1 MCIVSSKASLALH
14 SRAARAEPA
23 LSLATLHLPA
33 EAGAAITT
41 AITTPVKGVLDN
53 HPPATPER
61 AQGLTWRYG
70 TLTAATPHTA
80 NASRTSG
87 PKGRS
92 GSGPTL
98 KGVALTV
105 CVVRCP
111 RWGRRL
117 NYFVRLTPPGSSN
130 TR

>member
-23 LSLATLHLPA
+23 LSLATLRLPA

-53 HPPATPER
+53 HPPATPEK

-80 NASRTSG
+80 NASRT
-87 PKGRS
+87 
-92 GSGPTL
+92 SGPTL